1 MTKPLE
7 NKIALVTGAARG
19 IGQAIALQLAA
30 DGADLALCDV
40 KAEWLEDTAAKVK
53 ALGRRAESYAMDVAN
68 GAAVGEAVAQ
78 VLADFGRID
87 VLVNNAGITRDTL
100 LMRMSEED
108 WDAVLDINLKGAFLV
123 TKAVVKPMMKQRSG
137 AIVNIASV
145 VGIMGNPGQANYTAS
160 KAGLI
165 ALTKTTAKELGS
177 RNIRVNAVAPGGT
190 GQGSHA
196 QDGPA
201 GPAGRAGGR
210 RQGRGLPGQRGRR
223 LREWPDLGRVRRHG
237 VVILKEEQQRRN
249 TMALADKVKDI
260 IVEQLGVNK
269 DQVVPEA
276 SFIEDQGA
284 DSLDT
289 VELVMAFEEEFG
301 AEIPDEDA
309 EKLTTVGAVINYL
322 KEKGFDK

>member
-1 MTKPLE
+1 MKPLE

-40 KAEWLEDTAAKVK
+40 KAEWLEDTIAKVK
-53 ALGRRAESYAMDVAN
+53 ALGRRAEGYSMDVAN
-68 GAAVGEAVAQ
+68 GAAVGEAVAKI
-78 VLADFGRID
+78 LADFGRID

-177 RNIRVNAVAPGGT
+177 RNVRVNAVAPGFIRT
-190 GQGSHA
+190 AMTDKLSEPVKEA
-196 QDGPA
+196 MLKMVP
-201 GPAGRAGGR
+201 
-210 RQGRGLPGQRGRR
+210 
-223 LREWPDLGRVRRHG
+223 LGRLGEPEDVAKA
-237 VVILKEEQQRRN
+237 V
-249 TMALADKVKDI
+249 AFLASDAAAY
-260 IVEQLGVNK
+260 VNG
-269 DQVVPEA
+269 QT
-276 SFIEDQGA
+276 
-284 DSLDT
+284 L
-289 VELVMAFEEEFG
+289 
-301 AEIPDEDA
+301 
-309 EKLTTVGAVINYL
+309 AVC
-322 KEKGFDK
+322 GGMVW

>member
-53 ALGRRAESYAMDVAN
+53 ALGRRAEGYPMDVAN
-68 GAAVGEAVAQ
+68 GAAVGEAVAK

-177 RNIRVNAVAPGGT
+177 RNVRVNAVAPGFIRT
-190 GQGSHA
+190 A
-196 QDGPA
+196 MTDKLAEPVKEA
-201 GPAGRAGGR
+201 MLKMVP
-210 RQGRGLPGQRGRR
+210 
-223 LREWPDLGRVRRHG
+223 LGRLGEPEDVAKA
-237 VVILKEEQQRRN
+237 V
-249 TMALADKVKDI
+249 AFLASDNAAY
-260 IVEQLGVNK
+260 VNG
-269 DQVVPEA
+269 QT
-276 SFIEDQGA
+276 
-284 DSLDT
+284 L
-289 VELVMAFEEEFG
+289 
-301 AEIPDEDA
+301 
-309 EKLTTVGAVINYL
+309 AVC
-322 KEKGFDK
+322 GGMVW

>member
-1 MTKPLE
+1 M
-7 NKIALVTGAARG
+7 V
-19 IGQAIALQLAA
+19 A

-177 RNIRVNAVAPGGT
+177 RNVRVNAVAPGFIRT
-190 GQGSHA
+190 A
-196 QDGPA
+196 MTDKLAEPVKEA
-201 GPAGRAGGR
+201 MLKMVP
-210 RQGRGLPGQRGRR
+210 
-223 LREWPDLGRVRRHG
+223 LGRLGEPEDVAKA
-237 VVILKEEQQRRN
+237 V
-249 TMALADKVKDI
+249 AFLASDAAAY
-260 IVEQLGVNK
+260 VNG
-269 DQVVPEA
+269 QT
-276 SFIEDQGA
+276 
-284 DSLDT
+284 L
-289 VELVMAFEEEFG
+289 
-301 AEIPDEDA
+301 
-309 EKLTTVGAVINYL
+309 AVC
-322 KEKGFDK
+322 GGMVW